1 MDRVTGLNRETQ
13 SKCSNAKTKLA
24 AGVVLSALL
33 IVPAPL
39 LPPHRLA
46 EVVQSV
52 LGVGWKAAYL
62 VAALGLQI
70 GFYSSL
76 GVLAALAVHP
86 ALTLRGQLLQI
97 GVVPLVVGGVALI
110 VRSVKLGQLP
120 VWANAVIPVIACVFG
135 VRLGLPKFHVIRHG
149 EAGLGAMAQVNSINQ
164 SKTER
169 TKHHEQDLHE
179 IPQPN

>member
-97 GVVPLVVGGVALI
+97 K
-110 VRSVKLGQLP
+110 VRIDARQEDEQAGFTKLGQLP